1 MRVAIIHY
9 WLVGMRGGERVLER
23 LLSLYP
29 QADLFTHVY
38 DPAAVSERI
47 RAHKV
52 TTSFIQDLPFSSR
65 LYQRYLPLMPR
76 ALETF
81 DLTGYDLVISSE
93 SGPAKG
99 VIPPPTGKHVCYCH
113 SPMRYLWDHHAQYGA
128 SAGALAKLGMGLF
141 FNGLRI
147 WDVTSAARVDAF
159 AANSNFIRQRIKKY
173 YRRDA
178 EVIHPPVDV
187 ALFGPRG
194 EVEDRYLWVGQL
206 TSYKRPDLAVEA
218 FNKLKLPLLVVGA
231 GEMEAELRR
240 KAGPNITFVQRMNFD
255 ELRQAYARARAL
267 VFTAEED
274 FGIVPVE
281 AIASGRPVLAYGRGG
296 ALDTVGDGVSGL
308 FFDEA
313 SSESLAEGVER
324 LEAWLP
330 HFDPTA
336 SRATAERFAP
346 EHFDRAFLDL
356 VGRA

>member
-29 QADLFTHVY
+29 EADIFTHVY
-38 DPAAVSERI
+38 DPTAVSERI
-47 RAHKV
+47 HRHKV
-52 TTSFIQDLPFSSR
+52 ITSFIQDLPFATKW
-65 LYQRYLPLMPR
+65 YQRYLPLMPR

-81 DLTGYDLVISSE
+81 DLSGYDLVISSE

-99 VIPPPTGKHVCYCH
+99 VIPPPTSKHVCYCH

-128 SAGALAKLGMGLF
+128 SAGAVAKLGMGLF

-159 AANSNFIRQRIKKY
+159 AANSTFIQKRIKKY
-173 YRRDA
+173 YRR
-178 EVIHPPVDV
+178 ESTVIHPPVDIS
-187 ALFGPRG
+187 LFTPRDD
-194 EVEDRYLWVGQL
+194 VEDRYLWVGQL
-206 TSYKRPDLAVEA
+206 TSYKRPDLAVDA

-240 KAGPNITFVQRMNFD
+240 RAGPNVTFVQRMGFD
-255 ELRQAYARARAL
+255 DLRQAYARARAL

-296 ALDTVGDGVSGL
+296 ALDTVADGLSGL

-313 SSESLAEGVER
+313 DAESLAAGVER

-330 HFDPTA
+330 SFDRDA
-336 SRATAERFAP
+336 SRATTERFAP

-356 VGRA
+356 VDRA